1 MNLETPER
9 IRTAS
14 NRMHEA
20 VKFLDAVFSDE
31 WEHME
36 DSDAVTEELIDKVES
51 VRDALAKQ
59 ETLLIQAYM
68 VAQAKDIER
77 GIPNAMRMLE
87 QN

>member
-20 VKFLDAVFSDE
+20 VK
-31 WEHME
+31 EHIE

>member
-14 NRMHEA
+14 NRMREA
-20 VKFLDAVFSDE
+20 VKFLDAVVSDE
-31 WEHME
+31 WEHIE

-68 VAQAKDIER
+68 VA
-77 GIPNAMRMLE
+77 
-87 QN
+87 